1 MPKVSPIRVLSCLQL
16 QLICFRFLFFFSSS
30 LFSLGLKIPNC
41 WCSLLICSFCRNCL
55 IVVQSCLFLLRLF
68 LLHFF
73 CCFGY
78 FTIKGGFKV
87 IDVDL
92 KALTRFLSFLLLFIG
107 GIARPTSPSTTLC
120 MPRATL
126 PALLGGVKL
135 ILGQCEIGTDHNRV
149 AAGQVSVK
157 RRHDISNCFSSSS
170 LSRTYL
176 RNWRNI
182 EVQPLLSCF
191 NVR

>member
-1 MPKVSPIRVLSCLQL
+1 MFFLQELFNCGPKLPLLVAVV
-16 QLICFRFLFFFSSS
+16 SSS
-30 LFSLGLKIPNC
+30 
-41 WCSLLICSFCRNCL
+41 
-55 IVVQSCLFLLRLF
+55 FL
-68 LLHFF
+68 

-78 FTIKGGFKV
+78 FTIKGGVRSDRRRPESSHK
-87 IDVDL
+87 I
-92 KALTRFLSFLLLFIG
+92 LSFLLLFIG

-135 ILGQCEIGTDHNRV
+135 VLGQCEIGTDHNRV

-157 RRHDISNCFSSSS
+157 RRHDISNCFSCSS
-170 LSRTYL
+170 LSLSLYRTYL

>member
-1 MPKVSPIRVLSCLQL
+1 M
-16 QLICFRFLFFFSSS
+16 
-30 LFSLGLKIPNC
+30 
-41 WCSLLICSFCRNCL
+41 
-55 IVVQSCLFLLRLF
+55 
-68 LLHFF
+68 
-73 CCFGY
+73 
-78 FTIKGGFKV
+78 

-135 ILGQCEIGTDHNRV
+135 VLGQCEIGTDHNRV

-170 LSRTYL
+170 LSVSL
-176 RNWRNI
+176 SLSD
-182 EVQPLLSCF
+182 LLEKLAKH
-191 NVR
+191 

>member
-73 CCFGY
+73 VVLG
-78 FTIKGGFKV
+78 
-87 IDVDL
+87 
-92 KALTRFLSFLLLFIG
+92 
-107 GIARPTSPSTTLC
+107 TL
-120 MPRATL
+120 RL
-126 PALLGGVKL
+126 RGGVIQSDRRRPESSHK
-135 ILGQCEIGTDHNRV
+135 IL
-149 AAGQVSVK
+149 K
-157 RRHDISNCFSSSS
+157 FSSSFYRRDCTPHVS
-170 LSRTYL
+170 VYHS
-176 RNWRNI
+176 
-182 EVQPLLSCF
+182 VHASCDAPSST
-191 NVR
+191 RRSKAYSWSM

>member
-16 QLICFRFLFFFSSS
+16 QLICFRFCSSSS

-68 LLHFF
+68 LLHF
-73 CCFGY
+73 CVVLG
-78 FTIKGGFKV
+78 TLRLRGGVRSDRRRPESSHK
-87 IDVDL
+87 I
-92 KALTRFLSFLLLFIG
+92 LSFLLLFIG

-135 ILGQCEIGTDHNRV
+135 VLGQCEIGTDHNRV

-157 RRHDISNCFSSSS
+157 RRHDISNCFSCSS
-170 LSRTYL
+170 LSL
-176 RNWRNI
+176 SLSD
-182 EVQPLLSCF
+182 LLEKLAKH
-191 NVR
+191 